1 MVSTVAGVGTAAR
14 VKGAIASAAAA
25 TGVDFNYLFA
35 QARIESGLNPAA
47 RARTSTATG
56 LYQFIEQSWLA
67 TVDKHGA
74 DHGLGWAANAI
85 KRGADGRYRVAD
97 PAMRD
102 AVLGLRMNPEAAAA
116 MGAEFASDNRV
127 YLERRLGHAVEPVD
141 LYLAH
146 FLGPSGAGRFLE
158 NAARDDSASAAS
170 LFPAAAKANRAVF
183 YDRAGN
189 ARSLAD
195 VRQRFAA
202 KLGNTAPP
210 VTRATDVRFAAHSPP
225 PSPPSQSVASARMAY
240 LMLAAM
246 GVSA

>member
-1 MVSTVAGVGTAAR
+1 MVSTVAATGSMAR
-14 VKGAIASAAAA
+14 VKGAIASAAAS
-25 TGVDFNYLFA
+25 TGVDFNYLLA

-47 RARTSTATG
+47 RARTSSATG
-56 LYQFIEQSWLA
+56 LYQFIDQTWLA

-74 DHGLGWAANAI
+74 DHGLGWAADAI
-85 KRGADGRYRVAD
+85 KRGPDGRYRVAD

-102 AVLGLRMNPEAAAA
+102 AVLKLRFNPEAAAA
-116 MGAEFASDNRV
+116 MGAEFAADNRA
-127 YLERRLGHAVEPVD
+127 YLERRVGHAVEPVD

-146 FLGPSGAGRFLE
+146 FLGPAGAGRFLE
-158 NAARDDSASAAS
+158 HSARDATAPAAS
-170 LFPAAAKANRAVF
+170 LFPAAAKANRSVF

-202 KLGNTAPP
+202 KLGDTAAP
-210 VTRATDVRFAAHSPP
+210 VAPVIPLQLAAPVKP
-225 PSPPSQSVASARMAY
+225 PSPGMANARMAY
-240 LMLAAM
+240 LLLASL